1 MLPGTPP
8 TAGPIPGLIPGPIF
22 MVRYGGPRRR
32 RSVSENAERAAHV
45 RAEGI
50 GMCGIVGSWDAGDR
64 RERLREIERRVELLR
79 HRGPDGTGMRAGPR
93 AALGHARLAIM
104 DPEHGVQPHVSED
117 GRAALV
123 ANGEIYNQRM
133 LREDLGGHRFE
144 SHSDTEVALHLLEDG
159 GARAVP
165 SLDGMFAL
173 AYDRG
178 DELLLA
184 RDPLGVKP
192 LYLADAGGGAVRFAS
207 EMKALQD
214 APGPIREVPPGCT
227 WSSAEGLQRYYRVPD
242 VDGDLAD
249 PEAAVRAVRSA
260 LERAVRKRLM
270 SDVPLGAFL
279 SGGLDSSA
287 IAALAVR
294 AMGALHTFS
303 VGVEGSEDLEAARE
317 VARHLGTVHHERVF
331 RAEDVEA
338 GLERLL
344 FSLESFDRDLVRSAV
359 PTSFTAEL
367 AAEHVKVVLTGEG
380 ADELFAGYAYLRMLS
395 GSSLA
400 GELRRSLEG
409 MHNLNLQRVDRLTMA
424 HGLEARVPFLDPEMV
439 ALAQRIPPELKLA
452 DRGGRRIEKWVLRRA
467 VEDLLP
473 ASVVWRDKAQ
483 FDEGSGAADLLA
495 ARGSGGPAPARRL
508 GVQPR
513 SVEEARYLEIFASL
527 FARPEAMIPNVG
539 RWVSSAA

>member
-1 MLPGTPP
+1 
-8 TAGPIPGLIPGPIF
+8 
-22 MVRYGGPRRR
+22 
-32 RSVSENAERAAHV
+32 
-45 RAEGI
+45 
-50 GMCGIVGSWDAGDR
+50 MCGIVGSWDAGER
-64 RERLREIERRVELLR
+64 LERLRETERRIALLR
-79 HRGPDGTGMRAGPR
+79 HRGPDGTGTRAGPR

-104 DPEHGVQPHVSED
+104 DPEHGVQPHVAED
-117 GRAALV
+117 GRGALV
-123 ANGEIYNQRM
+123 ANGEIYNHPA
-133 LREDLGGHRFE
+133 LRAGLTGHRFE

-165 SLDGMFAL
+165 RLDGMFAL

-178 DELLLA
+178 EELLLA

-192 LYLADAGGGAVRFAS
+192 LYLAESGAGAVRFAS

-214 APGPIREVPPGCT
+214 APGPIRALPPGCT
-227 WSSAEGLQRYYRVPD
+227 WSSTEGLRRYYRVPE

-249 PEAAVRAVRSA
+249 PEAAIRAVRAA
-260 LERAVRKRLM
+260 LERAVHKRLM

-294 AMGALHTFS
+294 ATGDLHTFS
-303 VGVEGSEDLEAARE
+303 VGVEGSDDLEAARE
-317 VARHLGTVHHERVF
+317 VARHLGTRHHERVF
-331 RAEDVEA
+331 RVEDIEA
-338 GLERLL
+338 DLERLL
-344 FSLESFDRDLVRSAV
+344 YALESFDRDLVRSAV

-380 ADELFAGYAYLRMLS
+380 ADELFAGYTYLRTLS
-395 GSSLA
+395 GSRLA
-400 GELRRSLEG
+400 RELQRSLEG

-495 ARGSGGPAPARRL
+495 ARSGRGPAPARRL

-513 SVEEARYLEIFASL
+513 SIEEARYLEVFASL
-527 FARPEAMIPNVG
+527 FERPEAMIPNLG
-539 RWVSSAA
+539 RWVSSTA